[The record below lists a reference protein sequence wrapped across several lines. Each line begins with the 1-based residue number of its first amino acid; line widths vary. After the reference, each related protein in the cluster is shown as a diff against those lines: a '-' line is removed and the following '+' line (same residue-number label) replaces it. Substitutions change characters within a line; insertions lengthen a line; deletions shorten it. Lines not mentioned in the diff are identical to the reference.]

1 MQQSSNSTGPAGWED
16 TVPSES
22 LFGRARQS
30 VSPGG
35 RTRPGTLPGMPL
47 EMADPDGEDEVRP
60 GKKRFGGPRNP
71 WWRPKSM
78 AGRVLLVFSLLTVL
92 SGLTIGTLFV
102 KNHLSRD
109 ARFRIAGTS
118 NIEATGLTE
127 VSRKQMLPIF
137 GEDIGRNIFFVPL
150 SERRRELEEIPWVE
164 HATVM
169 RVLPDQIRV
178 SLVERQPVAFVRQ
191 GNTIGLVDANGVLLT
206 MPAAAM
212 AQHHYSFPVV
222 TGIDPADPIA
232 SRKARMAVYLRMV
245 AELDQNNQHFSEQ
258 VSEIDL
264 TDPEDARVLM
274 PEQGEDILA
283 HFGEDRFAERF
294 RRYKEHI
301 ADWRKQ
307 YPRLK
312 SVDLRY
318 EQQVVLQMK
327 NTATVEEGSDEKN
340 ASAGEETK
348 PAVSKPVSMDTTGAK
363 TAPAKSAYPTT
374 EGKATQGASGAA
386 KPKPLTAKQ
395 KAAKEEAAREIEL
408 EAKAAKMRAA
418 RAKAAAAKQNK
429 DPAAT
434 EGAADKQNDQPA
446 GATPT
451 TVKQNKKPA
460 AQADAAD
467 KNKRSVGAQPAAMNL
482 NAQKSVTTRHSTQSG
497 TEGQ

>member
-1 MQQSSNSTGPAGWED
+1 
-16 TVPSES
+16 
-22 LFGRARQS
+22 
-30 VSPGG
+30 
-35 RTRPGTLPGMPL
+35 MPL
-47 EMADPDGEDEVRP
+47 EMADPDGEDEMRP

-71 WWRPKSM
+71 WWRPKSL
-78 AGRVLLVFSLLTVL
+78 AGRLLLVVSLLVVL
-92 SGLTIGTLFV
+92 SGITIGTLFV

-109 ARFRIAGTS
+109 ARFRIAGAS

-127 VSRKQMLPIF
+127 VSRKQMLPVF

-191 GNTIGLVDANGVLLT
+191 GNTIGLVDANGVLLS
-206 MPAAAM
+206 MPAATM
-212 AQHHYSFPVV
+212 ARHHYSFPVV

-245 AELDQNNQHFSEQ
+245 AELDANNQHFSEQ

-283 HFGEDRFAERF
+283 HFGDDRFVERF

-301 ADWRKQ
+301 AEWRKQ

-312 SVDLRY
+312 SVDMRY

-327 NTATVEEGSDEKN
+327 NEATVEQGPGEK
-340 ASAGEETK
+340 AAWVGEETK
-348 PAVSKPVSMDTTGAK
+348 PAATKPVSMDTTGANAASAK
-363 TAPAKSAYPTT
+363 PASAKT
-374 EGKATQGASGAA
+374 EGKATQGATDTA
-386 KPKPLTAKQ
+386 KPKTLTAKQ

-418 RAKAAAAKQNK
+418 RAKAAAAKQTKNS
-429 DPAAT
+429 AAPDSV
-434 EGAADKQNDQPA
+434 ADKQNDQPVA
-446 GATPT
+446 AVPSTAR
-451 TVKQNKKPA
+451 QNKKPA
-460 AQADAAD
+460 NQADTAD
-467 KNKRSVGAQPAAMNL
+467 KNKRSAGAQPAAMNL
-482 NAQKSVTTRHSTQSG
+482 NGQKSGTTPHSTPSG

>member
-1 MQQSSNSTGPAGWED
+1 MNQSTTSTRPFSWED
-16 TVPSES
+16 TATSEP
-22 LFGRARQS
+22 LFRRARQS
-30 VSPGG
+30 APPDG

-47 EMADPDGEDEVRP
+47 EMADPDGEDAVRP

-71 WWRPKSM
+71 WWRPKSK
-78 AGRVLLVFSLLTVL
+78 AARVLLGVSLLTVL
-92 SGLTIGTLFV
+92 SGLTVGVLFV
-102 KNHLSRD
+102 KKYLSHD
-109 ARFRIAGTS
+109 GRFRIAGAS

-127 VSRKQMLPIF
+127 VSRKQMLPVF

-191 GNTIGLVDANGVLLT
+191 GNTIGLVDANGVLLS
-206 MPAAAM
+206 MPAATM
-212 AQHHYSFPVV
+212 ARHHYSFPVV

-245 AELDQNNQHFSEQ
+245 AELDANNQHFSEQ

-274 PEQGEDILA
+274 PEQGDDILA
-283 HFGEDRFAERF
+283 HFGEDQFVERF

-301 ADWRKQ
+301 AEWRKQ

-327 NTATVEEGSDEKN
+327 NEATVEQGSGEK
-340 ASAGEETK
+340 AAAGEEAK
-348 PAVSKPVSMDTTGAK
+348 PAATKPVSLDTTGAK
-363 TAPAKSAYPTT
+363 TAPAKSASPTT
-374 EGKATQGASGAA
+374 EGKATQGANGAA
-386 KPKPLTAKQ
+386 KAKPLTAKQ

-429 DPAAT
+429 NPAVPEAI
-434 EGAADKQNDQPA
+434 ADKQNDLPIA
-446 GATPT
+446 ALPT
-451 TVKQNKKPA
+451 TAKQNKKPTA
-460 AQADAAD
+460 
-467 KNKRSVGAQPAAMNL
+467 AQPAAMNVSG
-482 NAQKSVTTRHSTQSG
+482 QKSGTTPHSTQSG